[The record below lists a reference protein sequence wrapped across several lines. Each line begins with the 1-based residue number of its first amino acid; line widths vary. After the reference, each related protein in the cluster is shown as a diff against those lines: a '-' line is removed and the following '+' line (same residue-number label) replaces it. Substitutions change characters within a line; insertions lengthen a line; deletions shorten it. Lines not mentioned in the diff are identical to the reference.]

1 MKKYAMV
8 FLIAGIIGLASGM
21 VYADTSDEPTY
32 CEQVE
37 QQVKERGKLNGTLAC
52 VDPVNTDL
60 NISEEAQ
67 AELRCSCM
75 IVNGED
81 IQFVNIGTA

>member
-1 MKKYAMV
+1 MKKYV
-8 FLIAGIIGLASGM
+8 LIFLITGIIGLASGL
-21 VYADTSDEPTY
+21 VYADSSDQPTY

-52 VDPVNTDL
+52 VDPSTTDL

-67 AELRCSCM
+67 AELKCSCM

>member
-1 MKKYAMV
+1 MKKYIAI
-8 FLIAGIIGLASGM
+8 FLITGIIGLASGI
-21 VYADTSDEPTY
+21 VYADTSDQPSY

-52 VDPVNTDL
+52 VDPANTDL
-60 NISEEAQ
+60 NISEEAK
-67 AELRCSCM
+67 AELKCSCM
-75 IVNGED
+75 IVNRGN

>member
-1 MKKYAMV
+1 MKKHALI
-8 FLIAGIIGLASGM
+8 FLMAGILGLASGM
-21 VYADTSDEPTY
+21 VYADNSEQPTY

-37 QQVKERGKLNGTLAC
+37 QQVTDRGKLNGTLAC
-52 VDPVNTDL
+52 VDPANTDL

-67 AELRCSCM
+67 ADLKCSCM
-75 IVNGED
+75 IVNGGN